1 MLGAH
6 THTHSDKNDTYDAVD
21 CPGCPGCRGQVGPY
35 KFEKGDQSVG
45 QGVLLCTA
53 GSDPLQGGAL
63 AYGRIEMLEDFGSQ
77 GVRLLL
83 NVGGKNE
90 VRNLDQKR
98 SLDVY
103 SSVNLVAFERQF
115 QALKKIATASGAKR
129 FPLWDLLPLSG
140 VGGDILDSWAARMR
154 NAVNGS
160 KGAKGRRQAQG
171 YKAHMLRAVYWISSS
186 I

>member
-1 MLGAH
+1 MGAL
-6 THTHSDKNDTYDAVD
+6 
-21 CPGCPGCRGQVGPY
+21 QVGPY

-63 AYGRIEMLEDFGSQ
+63 AYGRIEMVMEDFDRE
-77 GVRLLL
+77 GVRLIL

-90 VRNLDQKR
+90 VQNLDKKR

-129 FPLWDLLPLSG
+129 FPLWELLPLSG

-160 KGAKGRRQAQG
+160 KGPKGRRQVQWLQG
-171 YKAHMLRAVYWISSS
+171 SQGCKADMLRA
-186 I
+186 